1 MSISFEKIAMWL
13 AHGLVRWA
21 NKRHYEKAGD
31 GEKIEGQVV
40 IIGGESIEVSA
51 MDLEGTCQLL
61 VLSAPYTI
69 LLAEYLPDIRDSMDA
84 PDSPRLLQTIF
95 MRMRHEI
102 QAFPGDLTKALAI
115 MLRKEPEWVAQQAS
129 PAEVVAALPVLDR
142 VNGFTE
148 LYKLS
153 NQFRFGDTGK
163 GLNNGPKP
171 N

>member
-1 MSISFEKIAMWL
+1 MSINLEKIAMWL
-13 AHGLVRWA
+13 AHWLVRWS
-21 NKRHYEKAGD
+21 NSHHLKKTKD
-31 GEKIEGQVV
+31 GEKNGVQVV
-40 IIGGESIEVSA
+40 IIGGESVEVRP

-69 LLAEYLPDIRDSMDA
+69 LLAEYLPDIRESMDA

-115 MLRKEPEWVAQQAS
+115 MLDREPEWVAQQAS
-129 PAEVVAALPVLDR
+129 PAEIFAALPVLDR

-148 LYKLS
+148 LYQLS
-153 NQFRFGDTGK
+153 NQFRFGDTRK
-163 GLNNGPKP
+163 EWNDEPRSN
-171 N
+171 